1 MTKQDV
7 LRVLKQHGD
16 FLSVS
21 DTAKAL
27 GIKRDTV
34 RTQILNDLE
43 YIKLGRKKMYLA
55 SDIAQAVIER
65 KSDG

>member
-7 LRVLKQHGD
+7 LRTLQKHGE

-27 GIKRDTV
+27 GIKRDTA
-34 RTQILNDLE
+34 REKILDGLD
-43 YIKLGRKKMYLA
+43 YFTVGRKKLYLA
-55 SDIAQAVIER
+55 SDIAEAIIER
-65 KSDG
+65 KCHG

>member
-7 LRVLKQHGD
+7 LRTLQKHGE

-27 GIKRDTV
+27 GIKRDTA
-34 RTQILNDLE
+34 REKILVGLD
-43 YIKLGRKKMYLA
+43 YFTVGRKKLYLA
-55 SDIAQAVIER
+55 SDIAEAIIER
-65 KSDG
+65 KCHG